1 MSTIT
6 DGISA
11 VKYQILDCSLTYVL
25 LDSIEN
31 EMVYF

>member
-6 DGISA
+6 DATSA
-11 VKYQILDCSLTYVL
+11 VKYQINNCALTYVL
-25 LDSIEN
+25 LDSTES